1 MVVVFLTGLL
11 DYDALTSGSSPHK
24 MNNQKSQSAIMIGVL
39 FSIAGLAMAV
49 AAWHALT
56 AQNYGNTLIFAG
68 GALASSL
75 APLSG
80 MRPSQ
85 FRQSLNELAI
95 DAIRNPPPLG
105 LRLLYLL
112 CWVLVISGVVVSILK
127 A

>member
-1 MVVVFLTGLL
+1 
-11 DYDALTSGSSPHK
+11 
-24 MNNQKSQSAIMIGVL
+24 MNNRKSRSAIIIGVL
-39 FSIAGLAMAV
+39 LSIAGLAMAV
-49 AAWHALT
+49 TAWYAMA

-68 GALASSL
+68 GALACSL

-85 FRQSLNELAI
+85 FHQSLNELAI